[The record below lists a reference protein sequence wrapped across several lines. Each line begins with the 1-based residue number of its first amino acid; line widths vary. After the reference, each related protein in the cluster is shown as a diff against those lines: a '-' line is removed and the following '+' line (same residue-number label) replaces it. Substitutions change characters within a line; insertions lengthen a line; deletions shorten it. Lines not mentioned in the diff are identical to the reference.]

1 MKAMILD
8 HQNDINE
15 SPLLLVNLAAPVP
28 AEREIRIRVPG
39 YHANGGF
46 AEFACVYED
55 YAYAIPESYERQLFY
70 EKNIHSVAA
79 NTREDGEELLK
90 VAAAMP
96 IKPQVHMYTLDEANR
111 ALQDLKADRIQGTG
125 CLQIADVL

>member
-1 MKAMILD
+1 MAGIHMT
-8 HQNDINE
+8 DI
-15 SPLLLVNLAAPVP
+15 PVL
-28 AEREIRIRVPG
+28 
-39 YHANGGF
+39 N
-46 AEFACVYED
+46 
-55 YAYAIPESYERQLFY
+55 YERHLFY
-70 EKNIHSVAA
+70 EKNIHSVTA

-90 VAAAMP
+90 VAAAIP